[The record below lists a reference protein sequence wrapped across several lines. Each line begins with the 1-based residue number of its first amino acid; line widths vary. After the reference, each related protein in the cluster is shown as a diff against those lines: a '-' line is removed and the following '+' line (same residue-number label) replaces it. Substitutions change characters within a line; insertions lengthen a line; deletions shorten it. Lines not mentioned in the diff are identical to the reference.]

1 MQVGE
6 WDVDVRGNALARGKE
21 VVRLEPKAIEVL
33 AHLARHAGQVVG
45 REELLAAVWPG
56 VVVGDDALTQ
66 AIIKLRKALGD
77 EAQSPRYIETIPKRG
92 YRLVASTAGAPR
104 GTPDEAGRLQ
114 HETSRP
120 RRGAVIAVGVAFA
133 ALLAGA
139 VVLHR
144 SPSIPWPIGMDA
156 REGSPPAAFPV
167 VAVLPFVSAGDES
180 REYLGG
186 GVTDEVTSGLARFS
200 GLRLISRNAV
210 LAYKGRPDSPQALR
224 DELKARYIVRG
235 NVHEASR
242 KVRISVELSDADK
255 GMLLWSERYEG
266 EGLELFEI
274 QDRIVR
280 DIVAALHVKLTR
292 LEQARAFA
300 RPTQSLEAH
309 DLVLQARALHDR
321 VDRSANRK
329 ARAQLARAAELSP
342 QYIDILTLSG
352 ELEVQRAL
360 FGWVEDPAATMQRA
374 EEIARRALASPDS
387 RGHARAH
394 LLLARIQSN
403 IGRPE
408 EARIHADR
416 AVAAN
421 PADSEALYW
430 RGVALLYVGQVA
442 EGVAAMESA
451 ARFDPAVNPAVAT
464 SLVQGY
470 FQLGR
475 HRDALALADTLVT
488 QAPRDVALHALRAAS
503 LVRMGEA
510 ERAREAAAQVRRV
523 NPHYDVKFV
532 GDRFL
537 RAEHRETFRAA
548 LRDAGL

>member
-1 MQVGE
+1 MRVGE
-6 WDVDVRGNALARGKE
+6 WRVDARGNALARGGE

-33 AHLARHAGQVVG
+33 TFLARRAGEVVG

-56 VVVGDDALTQ
+56 VIVGDDALTQ

-92 YRLVASTAGAPR
+92 YRLIAQV
-104 GTPDEAGRLQ
+104 E
-114 HETSRP
+114 ETGP
-120 RRGAVIAVGVAFA
+120 AA
-133 ALLAGA
+133 ALRAPAGKPGSHRAAMLTAA
-139 VVLHR
+139 VALVALLGGAATLLMQ
-144 SPSIPWPIGMDA
+144 PSMPWPVGGGA
-156 REGSPPAAFPV
+156 REGETATAFPV
-167 VAVLPFVSAGDES
+167 VAVLPFTSAGDES

-186 GVTDEVTSGLARFS
+186 GVTDEVVTGLARFS

-210 LAYKGRPDSPQALR
+210 LAYRGRPDSLQALR
-224 DELKARYIVRG
+224 EELKARYIVRG
-235 NVHEASR
+235 NVLEAAR
-242 KVRISVELSDADK
+242 KVRISVELSDAEK
-255 GMLLWSERYEG
+255 GMLLWSERYEA

-280 DIVAALHVKLTR
+280 DVVAALHVKLTR

-309 DLVLQARALHDR
+309 DLLLQARALHDR
-321 VDRSANRK
+321 VDRAANRK
-329 ARAQLARAAELSP
+329 ARTLLARAAELSP
-342 QYIDILTLSG
+342 EYIDILTLSG

-360 FGWVEDPAATMQRA
+360 FGWVEDPAAVMQRA
-374 EEIARRALASPDS
+374 EGIARRALGSPDT

-403 IGRPE
+403 LGRPE
-408 EARIHADR
+408 EARLHADR

-430 RGVALLYVGQVA
+430 RGVGLLYVGQVA

-451 ARFDPAVNPAVAT
+451 ARFDPAINPAMAA

-475 HRDALALADTLVT
+475 HRDALALADILVT
-488 QAPRDVALHALRAAS
+488 QSPGDVNLHALRAAS
-503 LVRMGEA
+503 FVRMGETDQ
-510 ERAREAAAQVRRV
+510 ARRAAAQVRRV
-523 NPHYDVKFV
+523 NPHFDVTFV

-537 RAEHRETFRAA
+537 RVEHRDNFRAA

>member
-1 MQVGE
+1 MI
-6 WDVDVRGNALARGKE
+6 LAG
-21 VVRLEPKAIEVL
+21 
-33 AHLARHAGQVVG
+33 G
-45 REELLAAVWPG
+45 AAVLVMAPSMPWP
-56 VVVGDDALTQ
+56 
-66 AIIKLRKALGD
+66 
-77 EAQSPRYIETIPKRG
+77 
-92 YRLVASTAGAPR
+92 
-104 GTPDEAGRLQ
+104 
-114 HETSRP
+114 
-120 RRGAVIAVGVAFA
+120 VGV
-133 ALLAGA
+133 G
-139 VVLHR
+139 
-144 SPSIPWPIGMDA
+144 A
-156 REGSPPAAFPV
+156 REGGTATAFPV
-167 VAVLPFVSAGDES
+167 VAVLPFTSAGDES

-186 GVTDEVTSGLARFS
+186 GVTDEIIAGLARFS
-200 GLRLISRNAV
+200 GLRLISRSAV
-210 LAYKGRPDSPQALR
+210 VAYKGRADSFQAR
-224 DELKARYIVRG
+224 REELKARYVVRG
-235 NVHEASR
+235 NVHESAR
-242 KVRISVELSDADK
+242 KVRITVELSDAEK
-255 GMLLWSERYEG
+255 GMLLWSERYEA

-321 VDRSANRK
+321 IDRTANRK
-329 ARAQLARAAELSP
+329 ARALLVRAAELSP
-342 QYIDILTLSG
+342 EYMDILTLAG

-374 EEIARRALASPDS
+374 EEIARRALASSDT

-394 LLLARIQSN
+394 LVLARVQSN

-408 EARIHADR
+408 EALIHADR

-430 RGVALLYVGQVA
+430 RGVGLLYVGKIA
-442 EGVAAMESA
+442 EGVTAMESA
-451 ARFDPAVNPAVAT
+451 ARFDPAINPAMAT

-475 HRDALALADTLVT
+475 HRDAVALADILVI
-488 QAPRDVALHALRAAS
+488 QAPRDVSLHALRAAA
-503 LVRMGEA
+503 LARMGEA
-510 ERAREAAAQVRRV
+510 GQAREAAAQVRRV
-523 NPHYDVKFV
+523 NPHFDVKFV

-537 RAEHRETFRAA
+537 RAEHRENYRAA